1 MSTLCLVKIK
11 QYFYLLQFLGLCVCV
26 CVRACVCLRVR
37 VRARVCVCMS
47 SRVHVCVLF
56 PADNVNVAAVRSVTR
71 VLDAWGKRIF
81 NEIKT
86 LVHSQPSALLPDYSR
101 YGQTGSRET
110 LHTSSQ
116 SASHL

>member
-11 QYFYLLQFLGLCVCV
+11 QYFYLLQFPGLCVCV
-26 CVRACVCLRVR
+26 CVCVCVRVCACACACVR

-56 PADNVNVAAVRSVTR
+56 PADNVNVATVRSVTR

-101 YGQTGSRET
+101 YGQTDSRET
-110 LHTSSQ
+110 PSYQ
-116 SASHL
+116 